1 MTARVP
7 FLDFAAMHAEIGP
20 ALERA
25 CARVINS
32 HSFVLGREV
41 ERFESEFA
49 AYCEAEHCVGVGNGL
64 DALTLILRAL
74 DIGRGDEVIVPA
86 NTYIATWLA
95 VSNVGATPV
104 PVEPDPATCNLDP
117 AGLEAAITAR
127 TRAIMP
133 VHLYGQPADMDPI
146 RAAAERHGLE
156 VVEDAAQA
164 HGARYKGRRVGGLGR
179 AAGFS
184 FYPSK
189 NLGAIG
195 DGGAV
200 VTNDGAVAD
209 RVRLLRNYGS
219 HVKYRHDV
227 LGGNSRL
234 DELQAAVLRE
244 KLPLLDKWNRH
255 RRNAAARYLAAL
267 QGVAGVHVPR
277 VPEWAESVWHLFVV
291 RLGGRDTAQ
300 AAMRTD
306 GIETMVHYPLPPHL
320 QPAYSALGY
329 VEGAFPITEALH
341 REVLSLP
348 IGSQITSVSQAA
360 VVQALL
366 AAIQG
371 CRYHGG

>member
-1 MTARVP
+1 
-7 FLDFAAMHAEIGP
+7 
-20 ALERA
+20 
-25 CARVINS
+25 
-32 HSFVLGREV
+32 
-41 ERFESEFA
+41 
-49 AYCEAEHCVGVGNGL
+49 
-64 DALTLILRAL
+64 
-74 DIGRGDEVIVPA
+74 
-86 NTYIATWLA
+86 
-95 VSNVGATPV
+95 
-104 PVEPDPATCNLDP
+104 
-117 AGLEAAITAR
+117 
-127 TRAIMP
+127 
-133 VHLYGQPADMDPI
+133 
-146 RAAAERHGLE
+146 
-156 VVEDAAQA
+156 
-164 HGARYKGRRVGGLGR
+164 
-179 AAGFS
+179 
-184 FYPSK
+184 
-189 NLGAIG
+189 
-195 DGGAV
+195 
-200 VTNDGAVAD
+200 
-209 RVRLLRNYGS
+209 VRLLRNYGS

-267 QGVAGVHVPR
+267 QGVAGVHLPR